1 MYADVV
7 RNEVA
12 VNLETEKHFSTIFNK
27 YKEYKSGVTDN
38 TNEG

>member
-7 RNEVA
+7 TNDDA
-12 VNLETEKHFSTIFNK
+12 VDLEKEKQFLTILNK
-27 YKEYKSGVTDN
+27 YKEYKSGITDN

>member
-1 MYADVV
+1 MFANVV
-7 RNEVA
+7 RNEGTVD
-12 VNLETEKHFSTIFNK
+12 LEEEKQFLTILNK